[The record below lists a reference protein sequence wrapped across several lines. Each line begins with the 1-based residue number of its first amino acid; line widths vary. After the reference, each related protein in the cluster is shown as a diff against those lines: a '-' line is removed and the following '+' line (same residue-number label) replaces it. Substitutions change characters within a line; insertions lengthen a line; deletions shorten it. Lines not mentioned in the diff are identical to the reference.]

1 MTIAFFIGL
10 LIFTAYVAVAVV
22 KFGVPKSLSDTFY
35 LYGGKPKGYVFTAA
49 LWLTVFLIAPLWL
62 SVSEDALAFSAFLA
76 CAGLLL
82 VGAAPMFKGEDARWH
97 EAFAII
103 CAVFALLWQVL
114 NKQYWEMVA
123 VLVIIVIIAVVTKT
137 LKSSRTFWLEMVAF
151 YSTFLSI
158 IIKKFV

>member
-10 LIFTAYVAVAVV
+10 LLFTAYVIVAVI

-35 LYGGKPKGYVFTAA
+35 LYGGKPKGYIFTAA

-82 VGAAPMFKGEDARWH
+82 VGAAPMFKGADAHWH

-103 CAVFALLWQVL
+103 CAVFALLWQIL
-114 NKQYWEMVA
+114 NRQYWEMVA
-123 VLVIIVIIAVVTKT
+123 VMSVAVAIGAATET
-137 LKSSRTFWLEMVAF
+137 FKSSRTFWLEMVAF

-158 IIKKFV
+158 IIKKFI